1 MTYIKNCK
9 TFMLDWEFKSLK
21 QEEVDTRINELMV
34 DVYRVAGNEIVAEE
48 EYTGSEYSD
57 ESYYESDE

>member
-1 MTYIKNCK
+1 
-9 TFMLDWEFKSLK
+9 
-21 QEEVDTRINELMV
+21 MV

-57 ESYYESDE
+57 KSYYESDE

>member
-1 MTYIKNCK
+1 
-9 TFMLDWEFKSLK
+9 
-21 QEEVDTRINELMV
+21 MV

>member
-1 MTYIKNCK
+1 
-9 TFMLDWEFKSLK
+9 
-21 QEEVDTRINELMV
+21 MV

-57 ESYYESDE
+57 ESYYESDEWWFLIFIISLFKIQVNYWIK